1 MFIINQAN
9 VNKTSFKSTRRHNFN
24 LTGFNVFS
32 QVHQECRVMCT
43 VLRDPRL
50 PDLWQSNGPSL
61 RIMALRYNN
70 ITSRHERWI
79 IQNGDQWQRVRY
91 LIIILIVYPSY
102 INSKDH
108 RWFWNFDWLVNL
120 PTVIRRLKS
129 RIQYMYIFQAL
140 QRLVLLFETFGFFFK
155 L

>member
-1 MFIINQAN
+1 MYVYNQSA
-9 VNKTSFKSTRRHNFN
+9 RRHNFN

-43 VLRDPRL
+43 VLRDPRP
-50 PDLWQSNGPSL
+50 PDLWRSNGPSL

-70 ITSRHERWI
+70 ITSRRERWI

-91 LIIILIVYPSY
+91 LIIIVYPSY

-120 PTVIRRLKS
+120 PNWYIKIKNTVHIS
-129 RIQYMYIFQAL
+129 DTA
-140 QRLVLLFETFGFFFK
+140 TFGSAVWNFWLFLNCRFIRF
-155 L
+155 